1 MVEFE
6 LTVRETEGSAEDRGI
21 RTMCSIQKRELLLN
35 FSQFLLLLKYFSC
48 LTILLKLNNF
58 LI

>member
-21 RTMCSIQKRELLLN
+21 RNHVPYPKERAVT
-35 FSQFLLLLKYFSC
+35 QF
-48 LTILLKLNNF
+48 
-58 LI
+58 